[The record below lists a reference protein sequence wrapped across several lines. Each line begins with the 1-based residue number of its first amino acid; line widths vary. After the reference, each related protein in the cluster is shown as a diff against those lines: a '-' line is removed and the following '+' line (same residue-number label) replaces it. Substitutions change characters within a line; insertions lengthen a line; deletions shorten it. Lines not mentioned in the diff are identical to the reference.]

1 MDDKSEDI
9 SEAIGAKE
17 TARYEKKFIQA
28 QNKLKKCEEAARLS
42 EKELYNLPLGKIAS
56 RGRVTLNLLEPWSD
70 DNNENYLLYEG
81 EANTPEIR
89 MDRLERCYGDKKT
102 WELDHLR
109 CMSIFDQ
116 AVSTWL
122 REISSMA
129 KERHYEY
136 MKSVESV
143 RSQFEEIEIIILKI
157 KAIDVFEE
165 SEKRY
170 LLDKLQKDL
179 KELEIR
185 KPIENKNI
193 EVGRPPRFDKR
204 CRYLFINIL
213 VSYLG
218 SINKAVEYAAT
229 FPQFEKMTTDT
240 LKREYKKYKNKKA

>member
-17 TARYEKKFIQA
+17 TARLEKKFIQA

-89 MDRLERCYGDKKT
+89 MGRLERCYGDKKT

-109 CMSIFDQ
+109 CMSIYDQ

-122 REISSMA
+122 RLHPITAQAVTAAAAWPKAQALTSCPNPLMIPSVSSISTVTVDPHRG
-129 KERHYEY
+129 ERFLILACGAASRVWCGMSAANARIRPEY
-136 MKSVESV
+136 SLIRSVSV
-143 RSQFEEIEIIILKI
+143 AMVAFLGDWSL
-157 KAIDVFEE
+157 V
-165 SEKRY
+165 
-170 LLDKLQKDL
+170 
-179 KELEIR
+179 
-185 KPIENKNI
+185 
-193 EVGRPPRFDKR
+193 
-204 CRYLFINIL
+204 L
-213 VSYLG
+213 VSYI
-218 SINKAVEYAAT
+218 SFAQPDA
-229 FPQFEKMTTDT
+229 
-240 LKREYKKYKNKKA
+240 KRFS